1 MPEDSVASKPR
12 FKRILLKLSGEA
24 FQGKKEF
31 GIDIDYLKELSGY
44 LKQIHELNVEMGIV
58 VGGGNFWRGRDAT
71 SLGMDQA
78 TADYI
83 GMTGTIMNAL
93 ALQAS
98 LESIHTQVRVLSAIQ
113 VQQLAEPYI
122 RRRAIRHIEKG
133 RIVIFA
139 GGTGSPFFS
148 TDTCA
153 ALRAAEINAD
163 VVLKATNVDHIY
175 SEDPKI
181 NKHAIRYKVLDYTEL
196 LTKDLKVIDATAVSL
211 CREKKLPLIVFS
223 IKEPENLVKVLFD
236 ENLGTSVKENR

>member
-1 MPEDSVASKPR
+1 MSEGSGESKPR

-31 GIDIDYLKELSGY
+31 GIDIDYLKELSTY
-44 LKQIHELNVEMGIV
+44 LKRIHELHVEMGIV

-71 SLGMDQA
+71 SLGMEQA

-98 LESIHTQVRVLSAIQ
+98 LESIHSQVRVLSAIQ
-113 VQQLAEPYI
+113 VQQLAESYI

-163 VVLKATNVDHIY
+163 VVLKATNVDCIY

-181 NKHAIRYKVLDYTEL
+181 NQHAIRYKELDYTEL
-196 LTKDLKVIDATAVSL
+196 LTKNLKVIDATAVSL
-211 CREKKLPLIVFS
+211 CREKKLPMIVFS
-223 IKEPENLVKVLFD
+223 IKDPENLVKVLFD
-236 ENLGTSVKENR
+236 VNLGTSVKEKQ